1 MASPVVYLSR
11 KLTFS
16 AGHRLHTD
24 KLTDEENKTLFRACN
39 RSHGHNYTVKVTLR
53 GPVDQRTGMLIN
65 VLDLK
70 AYMQQCIME
79 PLDHKHLDQDVPY
92 FKEKVSTVEN
102 ILLFIWD
109 GMKDVLPDP
118 KLLFEV
124 KISETDNSMAYYRGE

>member
-1 MASPVVYLSR
+1 
-11 KLTFS
+11 
-16 AGHRLHTD
+16 
-24 KLTDEENKTLFRACN
+24 
-39 RSHGHNYTVKVTLR
+39 
-53 GPVDQRTGMLIN
+53 MLIN